1 MKKEKLKAKAIVLSL
16 VLAAL
21 LPATTVSAQGVFGD
35 MLDNYYEEQ
44 EHGGMLGKGGSGSY
58 SEYDREDGGLT
69 LGGSFSNGNFGETDP
84 APLGSGIAILMGLGL
99 GYVAL
104 KKKED

>member
-44 EHGGMLGKGGSGSY
+44 EHGGMLGKGGVSGSY
-58 SEYDREDGGLT
+58 SEYGRDGEGGLT
-69 LGGSFSNGNFGETDP
+69 LGGMTQDDP
-84 APLGSGIAILMGLGL
+84 TSPLGSGLIILAAAGA
-99 GYVAL
+99 GYALL
-104 KKKED
+104 KKKEEKA

>member
-44 EHGGMLGKGGSGSY
+44 EHGGMLGKGGVSGSY
-58 SEYDREDGGLT
+58 SEYERDGGGLT
-69 LGGSFSNGNFGETDP
+69 LGGMTQDDP
-84 APLGSGIAILMGLGL
+84 TSPLGSGLIILAAAGA
-99 GYVAL
+99 GYALL
-104 KKKED
+104 KKKEEKA

>member
-1 MKKEKLKAKAIVLSL
+1 MKKEKLKTKAIVLSL

-44 EHGGMLGKGGSGSY
+44 EHGGMLGKGGVSGSY
-58 SEYDREDGGLT
+58 SEYEREDGGLT
-69 LGGSFSNGNFGETDP
+69 LGITHDNFGET
-84 APLGSGIAILMGLGL
+84 PLGGGIAILVLAGA
-99 GYVAL
+99 GYAIF
-104 KKKED
+104 KKKEEKA

>member
-44 EHGGMLGKGGSGSY
+44 EHGGMLGKGGVSGSY
-58 SEYDREDGGLT
+58 GGDDRTGETFTVTHD
-69 LGGSFSNGNFGETDP
+69 NFGEV
-84 APLGSGIAILMGLGL
+84 PLGGGIAILMLAGA
-99 GYVAL
+99 GYVVL
-104 KKKED
+104 KKKEE